1 MDKYKKLLSN
11 TIVFAIGTFGSK
23 LLSFI
28 MVGFYTAVFSGSP
41 GSFSTAD
48 LVAQT
53 ANFLIPLAS
62 LSIAEAVIRFGLD
75 SGSNRTAIFTN
86 STFLLMWGLAG
97 LTLLIPLVNLVTKFD
112 GYGFFL
118 YMYVYAAS
126 FKQLC
131 SQFVRARGLVR
142 LFACDGMLTTFTLIS
157 LNFLLLGVF
166 KLGVTGYLLS
176 IILADVISIFFL
188 WTTASLGRYLSPRT
202 LDGSLIKTMLRY
214 SLPLIPTAVLW
225 IVVSISDRFFVAYIS
240 GDAANGLYTAST
252 KIPMILGMAST
263 FFTQAW
269 QMSAIGEAAN
279 SRKETARFYTRVFG
293 AYQSLMYIAA
303 AGLLFLLKPLS
314 SLLLRGE
321 GFRTAWTYSPML
333 VIAMAFMCFCNFLAS
348 AYSASKRTVNSM
360 VTSLIAALANIIL
373 NSLLIPTMGPQ
384 GAALATMVS
393 YGLCLIVRLI
403 DTRRFIPYSPG
414 LPRMCISIPGLLVL
428 SWFTLNQERIKLS
441 WVWMLGI
448 CIIIGLV
455 NLKPLL
461 EALKGLLHR
470 GRPETEGA

>member
-1 MDKYKKLLSN
+1 MDKYRRLLSN
-11 TIVFAIGTFGSK
+11 TIIFAIGTFGSK
-23 LLSFI
+23 LLSFV
-28 MVGFYTAVFSGSP
+28 MVGFYTAVFSSTP

-62 LSIAEAVIRFGLD
+62 LSVAEAVIRFGLD
-75 SGSNRTAIFTN
+75 KESDKTAIFTN
-86 STFLLMWGLAG
+86 STFMLMWGLAG
-97 LTLLIPLVNLVTKFD
+97 LTLLIPLVNLITKFD

-131 SQFVRARGLVR
+131 SQFVRARGLVK
-142 LFACDGMLTTFTLIS
+142 LFACDGMLTTFILIT

-166 KLGVTGYLLS
+166 KLGITGYLLS
-176 IILADVISIFFL
+176 IILADVISVIFL

-202 LDGSLIKTMLRY
+202 LNGGLIRSMLRY
-214 SLPLIPTAVLW
+214 SVPLIPTAVLW

-240 GDAANGLYTAST
+240 GDAQNGLYTAST

-269 QMSAIGEAAN
+269 QMSAIGEAGN
-279 SRKETARFYTRVFG
+279 GKKEIGHFYTKVFT
-293 AYQSLMYIAA
+293 AYQSSMYIAA

-321 GFRTAWTYSPML
+321 GFKTAWQFSPML
-333 VIAMAFMCFCNFLAS
+333 VVAMAFMCFCNFLAS

-360 VTSLIAALANIIL
+360 VTSLIAALTNIVL

-384 GAALATMVS
+384 GAAIATMVS
-393 YGLCLIVRLI
+393 YGLCFIIRLI
-403 DTRRFIPYSPG
+403 DTRRFIPYTAG
-414 LPRMCISIPGLLVL
+414 AVRMATSIPLLLVL
-428 SWFTLNQERIKLS
+428 SWLTLNQERLPLG
-441 WVWMLGI
+441 WLWMLTAS
-448 CIIIGLV
+448 IIIGLI

-461 EALKGLLHR
+461 ESLKAFLRH
-470 GRPETEGA
+470 